1 MVVRREYGG
10 GGRGVDIILK
20 GHGGEME
27 VVVVVVV
34 EGARE
39 GEMSREPRQRCHVRR
54 GGGGSARRPSA
65 AGFNQMAAAA
75 DRRMDGEKQGGG
87 D

>member
-1 MVVRREYGG
+1 M
-10 GGRGVDIILK
+10 GRGVDIILK

-27 VVVVVVV
+27 VVVVVVG

-54 GGGGSARRPSA
+54 GGGSARRPSA
-65 AGFNQMAAAA
+65 AGFNQMAAATA
-75 DRRMDGEKQGGG
+75 DRRTDGEKQGGG

>member
-1 MVVRREYGG
+1 MG
-10 GGRGVDIILK
+10 GVDIILK

-27 VVVVVVV
+27 VVVG

-54 GGGGSARRPSA
+54 GGSARRPSA

-75 DRRMDGEKQGGG
+75 DGRTDGEKQGGG

>member
-1 MVVRREYGG
+1 
-10 GGRGVDIILK
+10 
-20 GHGGEME
+20 ME
-27 VVVVVVV
+27 VVVVVVG

-54 GGGGSARRPSA
+54 GGGGGGLARRPSA

-75 DRRMDGEKQGGG
+75 DRRTDGRGKAGRG
-87 D
+87 

>member
-1 MVVRREYGG
+1 M
-10 GGRGVDIILK
+10 GRGAVGVDIILK

-27 VVVVVVV
+27 VVVVVVG

-65 AGFNQMAAAA
+65 AGFNQMAAA
-75 DRRMDGEKQGGG
+75 DRRMDGRGKAGRG
-87 D
+87 